1 MSTAST
7 DGLNP
12 DEEPCPT
19 VAKPRLVDE
28 LREKQ
33 GDLARTGGLAFAV
46 SAIGFAV
53 AFWFVEPPPPS
64 EIAIA
69 AGSADGA
76 YTAAARCYAELLA
89 ESGVGVT
96 VIPTAGSMENYAL
109 LQSGEVKLAIVQG
122 GAAPAGPAVAELESL
137 ATLFLEPLWVV
148 HRADTPIDSLGD
160 FAGRRVAVGERGSG
174 ARPLAVRLLAA
185 NGVADG
191 ESGTELL
198 DDGGADAVELVRGGD
213 ADGAMLVLSAESPLI
228 GQLLADLELTVM
240 SLERSE
246 AYARRFPTLRA
257 VTLHQGVVDLT
268 ANLPA
273 RDIRLVAPVA
283 NLVAAPELHDAF
295 IPLLLEAAE
304 QTHEAGGLLCEFGE
318 HPGLDRV
325 EFSPSP
331 VARHYFKNG
340 PSFLQRYLG
349 FWVASLVERAKIMI
363 VPLIVLALPMFKLWP
378 PLYRWRIRSRIYQWY
393 ALLRETDQQLRLGQA
408 PELGESAEL
417 GVMAARLEAVERE
430 LERVSVPL
438 SYMEEFY
445 NLRLHIDLVLR
456 RIEERRARSADHA

>member
-1 MSTAST
+1 MSDSSPAPPGPQT
-7 DGLNP
+7 D
-12 DEEPCPT
+12 DECPT

-33 GDLARTGGLAFAV
+33 GDLARTGGLALVV

-53 AFWFVEPPPPS
+53 AFWFVEPPPPG

-69 AGSADGA
+69 AGTADGA
-76 YTAAARCYAELLA
+76 YTAAAECYAESLA
-89 ESGVGVT
+89 KSRVNLR
-96 VIPTAGSMENYAL
+96 VIETAGSLENYEL
-109 LQSGEVKLAIVQG
+109 LASGEVKLAIVQG
-122 GAAPAGPAVAELESL
+122 GAAPDGAEADKLESL

-148 HRADTPIDSLGD
+148 HRADDPKATLRD
-160 FAGRRVAVGERGSG
+160 FAGCRVAVGQLGSG
-174 ARPLAVRLLAA
+174 ARPLAVRLLEA

-191 ESGTELL
+191 QDGTELVAESGPAAL
-198 DDGGADAVELVRGGD
+198 ELVRRGD

-228 GQLLADLELTVM
+228 AELLADTSLQVM
-240 SLERSE
+240 SLDRSE
-246 AYARRFPTLRA
+246 AYARRFHTLRA
-257 VTLHQGVVDLT
+257 VTLHRGVVDL
-268 ANLPA
+268 AADLPR
-273 RDIRLVAPVA
+273 RDIQLVAPVA

-304 QTHEAGGLLCEFGE
+304 KTHEAGGLLCDFGE

-393 ALLRETDQQLRLGQA
+393 ALLRETDQQLRLG
-408 PELGESAEL
+408 ESANL
-417 GVMAARLEAVERE
+417 AGMASRLEAVERE